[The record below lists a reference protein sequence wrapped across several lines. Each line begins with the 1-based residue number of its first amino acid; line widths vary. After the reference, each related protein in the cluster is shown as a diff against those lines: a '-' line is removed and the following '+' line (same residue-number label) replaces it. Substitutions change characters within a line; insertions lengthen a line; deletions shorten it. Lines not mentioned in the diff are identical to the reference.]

1 MKKRKH
7 PKSYRCPTE
16 LTLDVLGGKW
26 KTVILCFL
34 KQRSCR
40 YAELRKLMPNLSD
53 KILTERL
60 TDLIDSGLVLKKRAP
75 GQARIAAYVLTDR
88 ARSLHDLLNDLY
100 VWGKSHAAEFGVEIE
115 DPLKDLQRMVQEA
128 ET

>member
-1 MKKRKH
+1 MKRQF
-7 PKSYRCPTE
+7 PKVFRCPTE

-53 KILTERL
+53 K
-60 TDLIDSGLVLKKRAP
+60 
-75 GQARIAAYVLTDR
+75 VLTDR
-88 ARSLHDLLNDLY
+88 LSGLVEAGLVVKKKKRRGLLTQRSMCSPVGHVPFTAY
-100 VWGKSHAAEFGVEIE
+100 CTICTFGESLTQPNLVRRSRI
-115 DPLKDLQRMVQEA
+115 L
-128 ET
+128 

>member
-1 MKKRKH
+1 MTKQRPQVLKKRKH

-34 KQRSCR
+34 NQRSCR
-40 YAELRKLMPNLSD
+40 YAELRKLTPNLSD

-60 TDLIDSGLVLKKRAP
+60 TDLVDSGLVLKKRAP
-75 GQARIAAYVLTDR
+75 GQARIAVYVLTKMPK
-88 ARSLHDLLNDLY
+88 AR
-100 VWGKSHAAEFGVEIE
+100 KSGHFLI
-115 DPLKDLQRMVQEA
+115 LQRLTSA
-128 ET
+128 ATPSW

>member
-1 MKKRKH
+1 LKRKFS
-7 PKSYRCPTE
+7 KVFRCPTE

-60 TDLIDSGLVLKKRAP
+60 ADLVEAGLVVKKKAP
-75 GQARIAAYVLTDR
+75 GTAHIEIYVLTSR
-88 ARSLHDLLNDLY
+88 ARSLHSLLHDLY
-100 VWGKSHAAEFGVEIE
+100 VWGKSHAAEFGAKIE
-115 DPLKDLQRMVQEA
+115 DPLRDL
-128 ET
+128 

>member
-1 MKKRKH
+1 MSRRKFA
-7 PKSYRCPTE
+7 KVFRCPTE

-60 TDLIDSGLVLKKRAP
+60 SDLVDSGLIVKKKAAGP
-75 GQARIAAYVLTDR
+75 GRIEIYVLTNR
-88 ARSLHDLLNDLY
+88 ARSLHGILRDLY
-100 VWGKSHAAEFGVEIE
+100 VWGHSHAAEFGAEIP
-115 DPLKDLQRMVQEA
+115 DPFRDL
-128 ET
+128 